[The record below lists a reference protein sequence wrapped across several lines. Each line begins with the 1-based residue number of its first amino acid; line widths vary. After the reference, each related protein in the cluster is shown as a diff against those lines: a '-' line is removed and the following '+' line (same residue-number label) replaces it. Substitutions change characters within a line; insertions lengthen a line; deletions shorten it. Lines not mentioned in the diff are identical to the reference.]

1 MDLIKLDAYAAKNG
15 TKVAA
20 GAKDPLGEVWEK
32 VAEWKA
38 DYLSRKN
45 ATVAKLVAA
54 KAKATPTPTPTSA
67 GDADDA
73 MDVAVPAAV
82 APPASVGNAYAV
94 RFVKADLPTA
104 VKAELA
110 ADATAKGMMVI
121 EGDK

>member
-1 MDLIKLDAYAAKNG
+1 M
-15 TKVAA
+15 
-20 GAKDPLGEVWEK
+20 
-32 VAEWKA
+32 AEWKA
-38 DYLSRKN
+38 DYLSKKN

-54 KAKATPTPTPTSA
+54 KAKATPTPTPA
-67 GDADDA
+67 GEADDA